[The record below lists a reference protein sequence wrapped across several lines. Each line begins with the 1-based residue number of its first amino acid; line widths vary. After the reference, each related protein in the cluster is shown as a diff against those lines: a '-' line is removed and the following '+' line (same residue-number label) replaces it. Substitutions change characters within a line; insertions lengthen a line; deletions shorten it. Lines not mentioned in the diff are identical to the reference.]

1 MKKKYINPKT
11 IYAPTFGYNQ
21 AIMVEGARRTYY
33 ISGVVGYDKKG
44 NIAKDDVVAQMDQA
58 FKNVQTILKSFGAT
72 FKNIVRLNTYIVP
85 PFYNHRD
92 ALRKVRNKY
101 FKSDF
106 PTSTMVQVAGLA
118 NPDYLVEV
126 ETEAVL

>member
-1 MKKKYINPKT
+1 
-11 IYAPTFGYNQ
+11 
-21 AIMVEGARRTYY
+21 MVEGSRKTYY
-33 ISGVVGYDKKG
+33 ISGVIGYDKKG
-44 NIAKDDVVAQMDQA
+44 NIAINDVVEQYDQTL
-58 FKNVQTILKSFGAT
+58 KNIQNILKSFGGT
-72 FKNIVRLNTYIVP
+72 FKDIVRMNTYIVP
-85 PFYNHRD
+85 PYYNHKD